1 MNIIPFQPFCIT
13 KHLIQLQPQINNI
26 ITMHQIPF
34 NPMKHRCRA
43 MHRISI
49 GKYRPY
55 DGVFIVN
62 IIPFLPFCITKH
74 LIQYSITTTDKQHNN
89 DASNTVQS
97 NEVSMQGNGIY
108 INRMNYFTCT
118 SDRSDR
124 RNSCINSSIFF
135 FAGYWLLRQW

>member
-1 MNIIPFQPFCIT
+1 MIE
-13 KHLIQLQPQINNI
+13 
-26 ITMHQIPF
+26 
-34 NPMKHRCRA
+34 HRCRA

-97 NEVSMQGNGIY
+97 NEVSIQGNGIY

-118 SDRSDR
+118 SDR
-124 RNSCINSSIFF
+124 RNSCINSSIFVLQDIDYDVNDNVMKF
-135 FAGYWLLRQW
+135 QNVETNRIMLRYPLHSIFMQSFSIGL